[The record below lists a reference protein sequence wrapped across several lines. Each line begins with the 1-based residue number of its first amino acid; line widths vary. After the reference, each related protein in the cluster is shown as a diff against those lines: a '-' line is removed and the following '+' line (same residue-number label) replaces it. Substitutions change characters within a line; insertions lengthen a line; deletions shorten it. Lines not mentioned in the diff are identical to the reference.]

1 MNNSDKAILV
11 VEDIAVSMKLCHALL
26 DAHGYMVL
34 QATDGKEGLRM
45 AREHR
50 PDLILMDIQLPDIS
64 GLEVTKRLKED
75 QTLKSIPVVAISA
88 FATVGDE
95 EKFLDGGCDAY
106 IPKPI
111 TIPGLL
117 QIVEHFLD
125 RPVAQASA
133 TG

>member
-1 MNNSDKAILV
+1 MNNSDKIVLV
-11 VEDIAVSMKLCHALL
+11 VEDNAANMKLCHALL

-34 QATDGKEGLRM
+34 QARDGKEGLRM
-45 AREHR
+45 TREHR

-75 QTLKSIPVVAISA
+75 ETLKSIPVVAISA